1 MVHCML
7 LIREK
12 WNEDVNVSLY
22 INICQFYYNYIWDRK
37 IVISKAVCILIYLND
52 SKLKKQ
58 LTFENK
64 IEIKPNY
71 K

>member
-1 MVHCML
+1 ML